1 MIINFLRHETAKLII
16 STTDFPV
23 NIRVLSALLFFIA
36 LIGST
41 ARAQLLVPF
50 LQSSN
55 FVFNGGVLSTNVS
68 FQQWDPAVRGGPL
81 TNVSFTI
88 SNAAVSGAFYVLN
101 GQSTNI
107 TLSNPRTQQIFS
119 FAGGGAPASIFNSTQ
134 SLTNVLYAMTPAV
147 PGPGGVL
154 EPAEDG
160 FVILNSPQ
168 PISLNSFTT
177 NFTDPGFLSYFT
189 GTGTVS
195 LTIISS
201 FNLSG
206 IGSIANLD
214 KSGLTTAGMVELEM
228 VPEPSTYALLGLSAL
243 SLGYFAWRRRRA

>member
-1 MIINFLRHETAKLII
+1 MAIPMKLRALAAVFFVTAC
-16 STTDFPV
+16 TADC
-23 NIRVLSALLFFIA
+23 
-36 LIGST
+36 

-50 LQSSN
+50 IQSSN
-55 FVFNGGVLSTNVS
+55 FVFGGNVLSTNIS
-68 FQQWDPAVRGGPL
+68 FQQWDPSVRGGPL
-81 TNVSFTI
+81 TNVTFTI
-88 SNAAVSGAFYVLN
+88 SNAAVSGAYYVLN

-119 FAGGGAPASIFNSTQ
+119 FAGGGAPASIFNSSQ

-168 PISLNSFTT
+168 PISLNSYTT
-177 NFTDPGFLSYFT
+177 NFTDPGFLAYFT

-195 LTIISS
+195 LSVISS

-206 IGSIANLD
+206 IGSINNLD
-214 KSGLTTAGMVELEM
+214 KGGLTTAGMVKLDM
-228 VPEPSTYALLGLSAL
+228 VPEPSTYTLLAL
-243 SLGYFAWRRRRA
+243 SVLALGYTVWRRRSDLRDD

>member
-1 MIINFLRHETAKLII
+1 MKFRALAAVLFLLALTCI
-16 STTDFPV
+16 S
-23 NIRVLSALLFFIA
+23 
-36 LIGST
+36 

-55 FVFNGGVLSTNVS
+55 FVFGGNVLSTNIS
-68 FQQWDPAVRGGPL
+68 FKQWDPSVRGGPL

-119 FAGGGAPASIFNSTQ
+119 FSGGGAPSSIFNSTQ
-134 SLTNVLYAMTPAV
+134 SLTNVLYTM
-147 PGPGGVL
+147 PGGVL

-168 PISLNSFTT
+168 PISLNSYTT
-177 NFTDPGFLSYFT
+177 NFTDPGFLAYFT

-195 LTIISS
+195 LSIISS

-228 VPEPSTYALLGLSAL
+228 IPEPSTYALLGLSAL

>member
-1 MIINFLRHETAKLII
+1 MNLRLLLAAL
-16 STTDFPV
+16 V
-23 NIRVLSALLFFIA
+23 VSAFAATPL
-36 LIGST
+36 
-41 ARAQLLVPF
+41 RAQLLVPF

-55 FVFNGGVLSTNVS
+55 FVLSGNVLNTNIS

-119 FAGGGAPASIFNSTQ
+119 LSGGGAPASIFDSTQ
-134 SLTNVLYAMTPAV
+134 SLTNVLYTM
-147 PGPGGVL
+147 PGGLL

-168 PISLNSFTT
+168 PISLNSYTT
-177 NFTDPGFLSYFT
+177 NFTDPGFLAYFT

-195 LTIISS
+195 LSVISS

-214 KSGLTTAGMVELEM
+214 KSGLTTAGEVTVEM
-228 VPEPSTYALLGLSAL
+228 VPEPSTYALLALSAL
-243 SLGYFAWRRRRA
+243 AFGYFAWRRRRA

>member
-1 MIINFLRHETAKLII
+1 MKLQALAAAAIVL
-16 STTDFPV
+16 T
-23 NIRVLSALLFFIA
+23 LSAVP
-36 LIGST
+36 S
-41 ARAQLLVPF
+41 RAQLLVPF

-55 FVFNGGVLSTNVS
+55 FVLNGNVLSANIS

-119 FAGGGAPASIFNSTQ
+119 FAGGGAPPSIFNSQQ
-134 SLTNVLYAMTPAV
+134 SLTNVLYTM
-147 PGPGGVL
+147 PGGVL

-168 PISLNSFTT
+168 PISLNSYTT

-195 LTIISS
+195 LSIISS

-206 IGSIANLD
+206 IGSINNLD
-214 KSGLTTAGMVELEM
+214 KGGLTTAGMVELEM
-228 VPEPSTYALLGLSAL
+228 IPEPSTYALLGLSAL

>member
-1 MIINFLRHETAKLII
+1 MKLRAFAAAL
-16 STTDFPV
+16 F
-23 NIRVLSALLFFIA
+23 VLALS
-36 LIGST
+36 GNS

-55 FVFNGGVLSTNVS
+55 FVFGGNLLSTNIS

-119 FAGGGAPASIFNSTQ
+119 FSGGGAPSSIFNSTQ
-134 SLTNVLYAMTPAV
+134 SLTNVLYTM
-147 PGPGGVL
+147 PGGVL

-168 PISLNSFTT
+168 PISLNSYTT
-177 NFTDPGFLSYFT
+177 NFTDPGFLAYFT

-195 LTIISS
+195 LSIISS

-214 KSGLTTAGMVELEM
+214 KGGLTTAGMVDLEM
-228 VPEPSTYALLGLSAL
+228 IPEPSTYALLGLSAL
-243 SLGYFAWRRRRA
+243 LLSYYARRRRSADHSTIRPS

>member
-1 MIINFLRHETAKLII
+1 MKRRIIFATLL
-16 STTDFPV
+16 
-23 NIRVLSALLFFIA
+23 VLTITGAVS
-36 LIGST
+36 
-41 ARAQLLVPF
+41 RAQLLIPF

-55 FVFNGGVLSTNVS
+55 FVLSGNLLSTS
-68 FQQWDPAVRGGPL
+68 ITFQQWNPAVRGGPL

-88 SNAAVSGAFYVLN
+88 NNAAVSGAYYVLN

-119 FAGGGAPASIFNSTQ
+119 FSGGGAPAAIFAGSQ
-134 SLTNVLYAMTPAV
+134 SLTNAIYAMTPAI

-160 FVILNSPQ
+160 FVILTSPQ
-168 PISLNSFTT
+168 PITLNTYAT
-177 NFTDPGFLSYFT
+177 NFTDPGFLAYFT

-195 LTIISS
+195 LSILSS

-214 KSGLTTAGMVELEM
+214 KSGLTTAGIVELEM
-228 VPEPSTYALLGLSAL
+228 IPEPSTYALLGLAAVT
-243 SLGYFAWRRRRA
+243 LGYFVRRQRRA

>member
-1 MIINFLRHETAKLII
+1 MKPRALVVAIY
-16 STTDFPV
+16 
-23 NIRVLSALLFFIA
+23 VLALSGA
-36 LIGST
+36 LS
-41 ARAQLLVPF
+41 RAQLLVPF
-50 LQSSN
+50 VQSSN
-55 FVFNGGVLSTNVS
+55 FVFGGNLLSTNIS
-68 FQQWDPAVRGGPL
+68 FQQWDPAARGGPL

-134 SLTNVLYAMTPAV
+134 SLTNVLYTM
-147 PGPGGVL
+147 PGGVL

-168 PISLNSFTT
+168 PISLNNYTT
-177 NFTDPGFLSYFT
+177 NFTDPAFLSYFT
-189 GTGTVS
+189 GTGTIS
-195 LTIISS
+195 LSIISS

-206 IGSIANLD
+206 IGSINNLD
-214 KSGLTTAGMVELEM
+214 KGGLTTAGMIELEM
-228 VPEPSTYALLGLSAL
+228 IPEPSTYALLCLSAL
-243 SLGYFAWRRRRA
+243 LLIYFARRRRRISAPFVS

>member
-1 MIINFLRHETAKLII
+1 MKFRAFAAVLFILALTCI
-16 STTDFPV
+16 S
-23 NIRVLSALLFFIA
+23 
-36 LIGST
+36 

-55 FVFNGGVLSTNVS
+55 FVFGGNLLSTNIS

-119 FAGGGAPASIFNSTQ
+119 FSGGGAPSSIFNSTQ
-134 SLTNVLYAMTPAV
+134 SLTNVLYTM
-147 PGPGGVL
+147 PGGVL

-168 PISLNSFTT
+168 PISLNSYTT
-177 NFTDPGFLSYFT
+177 NFTAPGFLAYFT

-195 LTIISS
+195 LSIISS

-206 IGSIANLD
+206 IGSINNLD
-214 KSGLTTAGMVELEM
+214 KGGLTTAGTVTVEM
-228 VPEPSTYALLGLSAL
+228 IPEPSTYALLGLSAL
-243 SLGYFAWRRRRA
+243 SLGYFAWRRRHA

>member
-1 MIINFLRHETAKLII
+1 MNPRTLVA
-16 STTDFPV
+16 
-23 NIRVLSALLFFIA
+23 ALFVFA
-36 LIGST
+36 FTGVFS
-41 ARAQLLVPF
+41 RAQLLVPF

-55 FVFNGGVLSTNVS
+55 FVFGGNFLSTNIS

-88 SNAAVSGAFYVLN
+88 GNAAVSGAFYVLN

-119 FAGGGAPASIFNSTQ
+119 FAGGGAPASIFNSAQ
-134 SLTNVLYAMTPAV
+134 SLTNVLYTM
-147 PGPGGVL
+147 PGGVL

-168 PISLNSFTT
+168 PISLSSYAT

-195 LTIISS
+195 LSIISS

-206 IGSIANLD
+206 IGSINNLD
-214 KSGLTTAGMVELEM
+214 KSGLTTAGTVTLEM
-228 VPEPSTYALLGLSAL
+228 IPEPSTYALLGLSAL

>member
-1 MIINFLRHETAKLII
+1 MKTR
-16 STTDFPV
+16 
-23 NIRVLSALLFFIA
+23 A
-36 LIGST
+36 LIVAVFVLALSGTVS
-41 ARAQLLVPF
+41 RAQLLVPF

-55 FVFNGGVLSTNVS
+55 FVFSGNVLNTSVS

-88 SNAAVSGAFYVLN
+88 SNAAASGAFYVLN

-119 FAGGGAPASIFNSTQ
+119 FAGAGAPASIFDSTQ
-134 SLTNVLYAMTPAV
+134 SLTNVLYTM
-147 PGPGGVL
+147 PGGVL

-168 PISLNSFTT
+168 PISLNNFTT
-177 NFTDPGFLSYFT
+177 NFTDPGFLAYFT

-195 LTIISS
+195 LSIISS

-228 VPEPSTYALLGLSAL
+228 IPEPSTYALLVLSAL

>member
-1 MIINFLRHETAKLII
+1 MKLRALAAAL
-16 STTDFPV
+16 F
-23 NIRVLSALLFFIA
+23 VLALT
-36 LIGST
+36 GNSV
-41 ARAQLLVPF
+41 RAQLLVPF

-55 FVFNGGVLSTNVS
+55 FVFGGNLLSTNIS

-81 TNVSFTI
+81 TNVTFTI

-119 FAGGGAPASIFNSTQ
+119 FSGGGAPSSIFNSTQ
-134 SLTNVLYAMTPAV
+134 SLTNVLYTM
-147 PGPGGVL
+147 PGGVL

-168 PISLNSFTT
+168 PISLNSYTT
-177 NFTDPGFLSYFT
+177 NFTDPGFLAYFT

-195 LTIISS
+195 LSIISS

-228 VPEPSTYALLGLSAL
+228 IPEPSTYALLGLSAL

>member
-1 MIINFLRHETAKLII
+1 
-16 STTDFPV
+16 
-23 NIRVLSALLFFIA
+23 
-36 LIGST
+36 
-41 ARAQLLVPF
+41 
-50 LQSSN
+50 
-55 FVFNGGVLSTNVS
+55 
-68 FQQWDPAVRGGPL
+68 L

-119 FAGGGAPASIFNSTQ
+119 FSGGGAPSSIFNSTQ
-134 SLTNVLYAMTPAV
+134 SLTNVLYTM
-147 PGPGGVL
+147 PGGVL

-168 PISLNSFTT
+168 PISLNSYTT
-177 NFTDPGFLSYFT
+177 NFTDPGFLAYFT

-195 LTIISS
+195 LSIISS

-206 IGSIANLD
+206 IGSINNLD
-214 KSGLTTAGMVELEM
+214 KGGLTTAGTVTVEM
-228 VPEPSTYALLGLSAL
+228 IPEPSTYALLGLSAL
-243 SLGYFAWRRRRA
+243 SLGYFAWRRRHA

>member
-1 MIINFLRHETAKLII
+1 MKLQSLVVAVFVLALS
-16 STTDFPV
+16 STV
-23 NIRVLSALLFFIA
+23 S
-36 LIGST
+36 
-41 ARAQLLVPF
+41 RAQLLVPF

-55 FVFNGGVLSTNVS
+55 FIFNGNVLSTNIS

-88 SNAAVSGAFYVLN
+88 SNAAASGAFYVLN

-119 FAGGGAPASIFNSTQ
+119 FAGGGAPASIFDSTQ
-134 SLTNVLYAMTPAV
+134 SLTNVLYTM
-147 PGPGGVL
+147 PGGVL

-168 PISLNSFTT
+168 PISLNSYTT
-177 NFTDPGFLSYFT
+177 NFTDPGFLAYFT

-195 LTIISS
+195 LSIISS

-228 VPEPSTYALLGLSAL
+228 IPEPSTYALLVLSAL

>member
-1 MIINFLRHETAKLII
+1 MKLQALAVVLFVTALTGNF
-16 STTDFPV
+16 
-23 NIRVLSALLFFIA
+23 
-36 LIGST
+36 

-55 FVFNGGVLSTNVS
+55 FVFGGNVLSTNIS

-81 TNVSFTI
+81 TNVTFTI

-119 FAGGGAPASIFNSTQ
+119 FAGGGAPASIFNSSQ

-168 PISLNSFTT
+168 PISLNSYTT
-177 NFTDPGFLSYFT
+177 NFTDPGFLAYFT

-195 LTIISS
+195 LSVISS

-206 IGSIANLD
+206 IGSINNLD
-214 KSGLTTAGMVELEM
+214 KSGLTTAGLVKLDM
-228 VPEPSTYALLGLSAL
+228 VPEPSTYALLVLSGLSF
-243 SLGYFAWRRRRA
+243 GYFTWRRRRADLSRP

>member
-1 MIINFLRHETAKLII
+1 MKTR
-16 STTDFPV
+16 
-23 NIRVLSALLFFIA
+23 A
-36 LIGST
+36 LIVAVFVLALSGTVS
-41 ARAQLLVPF
+41 RAQLLVPF

-55 FVFNGGVLSTNVS
+55 FVFSGNVLNTSVS

-88 SNAAVSGAFYVLN
+88 SNAAASGAFYVLN

-119 FAGGGAPASIFNSTQ
+119 FAGGGAPASIFDSTQ
-134 SLTNVLYAMTPAV
+134 SLTNVLYTM
-147 PGPGGVL
+147 PGGVL

-168 PISLNSFTT
+168 PISLNNFTT
-177 NFTDPGFLSYFT
+177 NFTDPGFLAYFT

-195 LTIISS
+195 LSIISS

-228 VPEPSTYALLGLSAL
+228 IPEPSTYALLGLSAL
-243 SLGYFAWRRRRA
+243 SLGYLAWRRRRA